1 MTKPEGYSLEERVA
15 IFVDGDYVT
24 AAFRVDARA
33 LFQEVAQGR
42 PANLAVWRA
51 SYTDEADRARKAKF
65 FQALEHSGFVVG
77 PVARKPNGNGSYK
90 SRLDAFLMADMFQRL
105 LAEELGQAPLTPTW
119 ILVSG
124 DSDFEPVL
132 RLLKE
137 RGRRVEVAHL
147 QGLSK
152 ELREVADALI
162 DLQGA
167 QGVVERKPHPESANI
182 CKPPSSPALAL
193 TLEIAALKVRVN
205 GREVEVPL

>member
-15 IFVDGDYVT
+15 IFVDGDNVT

-33 LFQEVAQGR
+33 LLQELAQGR
-42 PANLAVWRA
+42 PVSLAVWRA
-51 SYTDEADRARKAKF
+51 SYTDDADRARKAKF
-65 FQALEHSGFVVG
+65 FQALAHSGFEVR

-90 SRLDAFLMADMFQRL
+90 SRLDAFLMADMFEHL
-105 LAEELGQAPLTPTW
+105 LAEELGQVAPTPTW

-124 DSDFEPVL
+124 DSDFEPLL

-137 RGRRVEVAHL
+137 RGRRVEVAYL

-167 QGVVERKPHPESANI
+167 PGVVERKPHSEPTSTHT
-182 CKPPSSPALAL
+182 PSSPALAL
-193 TLEIAALKVRVN
+193 TVELVGLKLRVN
-205 GREVEVPL
+205 GREVEVRL

>member
-1 MTKPEGYSLEERVA
+1 MTKPESYSLEERVA
-15 IFVDGDYVT
+15 IFVDGDNVT

-33 LFQEVAQGR
+33 LLQELARGR
-42 PANLAVWRA
+42 PVSLAVWRV
-51 SYTDEADRARKAKF
+51 SYTDEADRARKEKF
-65 FQALEHSGFVVG
+65 FQALAHSGFDVR

-105 LAEELGQAPLTPTW
+105 LAEELGQVAPTPTW
-119 ILVSG
+119 ILASG

-137 RGRRVEVAHL
+137 HGRRVEVAHL

-167 QGVVERKPHPESANI
+167 QGVVERKPHPEPASAH
-182 CKPPSSPALAL
+182 KPPSSAALAL
-193 TLEIAALKVRVN
+193 TVELVALKLRVN